1 MLLSQKF
8 LADVNKTRNSK
19 TVQADDQLMKTRMK
33 KEKDWKEERKKSLLE
48 KYPLPAELACN
59 LDPIHFEWASKA
71 IWKGVFQEQILKKAS
86 ELEEN
91 L

>member
-1 MLLSQKF
+1 
-8 LADVNKTRNSK
+8 
-19 TVQADDQLMKTRMK
+19 MKTRMK
-33 KEKDWKEERKKSLLE
+33 KEKDWKEEQKKSLLE
-48 KYPLPAELACN
+48 KYPLPAELASQ

-71 IWKGVFQEQILKKAS
+71 IGKGVSQEQILKKAS